1 MYPEAYGNISSNLIF
16 SAAWM
21 NNYLKYVFI
30 CRLQGE
36 PVNLREQQ
44 DAVEFF
50 MSLVESLDEA
60 LKALSQDQIMSK
72 TLGGS
77 YSDQKICQG
86 CPHRYVIKLLLALN
100 LKFNYF
106 SFQVFQ
112 RRTI

>member
-1 MYPEAYGNISSNLIF
+1 L
-16 SAAWM
+16 
-21 NNYLKYVFI
+21 YLYLHNCFN
-30 CRLQGE
+30 RLQGE

-86 CPHRYVIKLLLALN
+86 CPHRY
-100 LKFNYF
+100 Y
-106 SFQVFQ
+106 
-112 RRTI
+112 

>member
-1 MYPEAYGNISSNLIF
+1 LF
-16 SAAWM
+16 D
-21 NNYLKYVFI
+21 
-30 CRLQGE
+30 RLQGE

-86 CPHRYVIKLLLALN
+86 CPHRYYTIILCINLLIYCIKLPH
-100 LKFNYF
+100 
-106 SFQVFQ
+106 
-112 RRTI
+112 

>member
-1 MYPEAYGNISSNLIF
+1 METFQVIIILIISYNSYYSFSVKNL
-16 SAAWM
+16 
-21 NNYLKYVFI
+21 YLRYFD
-30 CRLQGE
+30 RLQGE

-86 CPHRYVIKLLLALN
+86 CPHRYYKIILCIHLL
-100 LKFNYF
+100 Y
-106 SFQVFQ
+106 
-112 RRTI
+112 

>member
-1 MYPEAYGNISSNLIF
+1 
-16 SAAWM
+16 
-21 NNYLKYVFI
+21 
-30 CRLQGE
+30 
-36 PVNLREQQ
+36 VNLREQQ

-86 CPHRYVIKLLLALN
+86 CPHRYYKKKFLLIYYIYLLCRYEIK
-100 LKFNYF
+100 
-106 SFQVFQ
+106 
-112 RRTI
+112 